1 MKPSLI
7 KQAAVLAVALSGWS
21 SVRAMDAEALFEQI
35 SPSIWVVLAADAQ
48 GKPFSQGTAVVVGP
62 DRLVTNCHVL
72 AKASSFKVQHLNI
85 TLPGTLEFPDVERD
99 LCQIKVAS
107 LAAPAVKIAPI
118 DHLRVGQKVFAIG
131 SPRGLE
137 ETISDGLLSA
147 LRLDKQG
154 KLRLIQS
161 SAPISHGS
169 SGGGLFND
177 RGELI
182 GLTTLGMEGSYAQ
195 NISFAV
201 PAQWI
206 QEIAERGKAAL
217 AARRTANTTPTAQ
230 IARVSQAPS
239 AAPSQPGPTS
249 VPTPVSTAGKWN
261 GLMSCGALTGTGR
274 NPSAYQARFTMDV
287 NDRTVSAYRKNDIYV
302 ETLTGNIAN
311 NMLDLQGI
319 GYRISAPDVIWQFR
333 FNGEFAAGAKVY
345 SGKGHMLRSGTPI
358 RDCDL
363 IMTHS

>member
-7 KQAAVLAVALSGWS
+7 KQATVLAAALSTCS
-21 SVRAMDAEALFEQI
+21 SVFAMEPEALFEQV

-62 DRLVTNCHVL
+62 GRLVTNCHVL
-72 AKASSFKVQHLNI
+72 AKASSFKVQHLNA
-85 TLPGTLEFPDVERD
+85 TFAGTLEFPDVERD
-99 LCQIKVAS
+99 LCQIKVAN
-107 LAAPAVKIAPI
+107 LVAPAVKIAPI
-118 DHLRVGQKVFAIG
+118 SHLRVGQKVFAIG

-137 ETISDGLLSA
+137 ETMSDGLLSA
-147 LRLDKQG
+147 LRLDKEG

-206 QEIAERGKAAL
+206 QDIAERGKAAL
-217 AARRTANTTPTAQ
+217 ATRGKPAPTP
-230 IARVSQAPS
+230 VPAPV
-239 AAPSQPGPTS
+239 PG
-249 VPTPVSTAGKWN
+249 PVSTAEKWN
-261 GLMSCGALTGTGR
+261 GWMSCGARADKGT
-274 NPSAYQARFTMDV
+274 NFAAYQARFTMEV
-287 NDRTVSAYRKNDIYV
+287 NDGAVNAYRKNDTFV
-302 ETLTGNIAN
+302 ETLTGNIAH
-311 NMLDLQGI
+311 NMLDLHGI
-319 GYRISAPDVIWQFR
+319 GYRISNPNVIWQFS
-333 FNGEFAAGAKVY
+333 FNGEFPVGSKVY
-345 SGKGHMLRSGTPI
+345 TGKGHMLRAGTPI

-363 IMTHS
+363 TMTHS